1 MDCNCPEESSLIEI
15 IAENCGVDLKQ
26 IQKIVFQR
34 DQPFGVFTPT
44 TIVDLAAWQALKTAN
59 DDTKIV
65 ISPFIGGDPIIEAGD
80 KITTGGG
87 DNSTLNGVEELEGVN
102 PSNFSCVFKSLSPL
116 VESQIKAL
124 ICEKRLTV
132 YLLLQG
138 GRIACWSQDITD
150 PDSKLKGIPAQS
162 FFLSDRNNAG
172 FGTKDTFNCSFS
184 LVDGWSEKLVIFKP
198 DWNPLTDL

>member
-26 IQKIVFQR
+26 IQKIAFQR

-65 ISPFIGGDPIIEAGD
+65 ISPFIGGDPIIEPGD

-87 DNSTLNGVEELEGVN
+87 DNSTLNGVEEIEGVN
-102 PSNFSCVFKSLSPL
+102 PSAFSCVFKSLSPL

-138 GRIACWSQDITD
+138 GRIACWSENIASPTADN
-150 PDSKLKGIPAQS
+150 KGIQIQS
-162 FFLSDRNNAG
+162 FFLSDRANAG

-184 LVDGWSEKLVIFKP
+184 LVESWSEKLVIFKP
-198 DWNPLTDL
+198 TWNPLTDL